1 MADNTND
8 VFAEFE
14 DLLAELPPVPE
25 DRPMMAL
32 TEIREYREKQRE
44 EEMKKLNNTS
54 SQSTDDTKGETTE
67 ETSSATEK
75 SSDTT
80 EKMDRSSKKKFTDHD
95 ISEFHDVFSC
105 VNQTTQDFGTQT
117 VRLYIPDVQILATLS
132 NCINK
137 RIALSDIIHN
147 ILSLYLEQNKDKVK
161 ETLSK
166 KFANYTK

>member
-1 MADNTND
+1 MADNTTD

-44 EEMKKLNNTS
+44 EEMKKLNNAS
-54 SQSTDDTKGETTE
+54 SQSTNDPKGETPE
-67 ETSSATEK
+67 ETSSA
-75 SSDTT
+75 T

-161 ETLSK
+161 ETLSN